1 MTARY
6 KAFIREMKSRMLESG
21 TTPAAAAKIIRVS
34 VSTMYNWINLR
45 TVMDGENMLL
55 AIDLL
60 MGGRYSRKGGTE

>member
-1 MTARY
+1 MTVRY
-6 KAFIREMKSRMLESG
+6 KAFIREMKFRMLESG
-21 TTPAAAAKIIRVS
+21 TTLAAAAKILRVS

-60 MGGRYSRKGGTE
+60 MGGKYDRRRTA